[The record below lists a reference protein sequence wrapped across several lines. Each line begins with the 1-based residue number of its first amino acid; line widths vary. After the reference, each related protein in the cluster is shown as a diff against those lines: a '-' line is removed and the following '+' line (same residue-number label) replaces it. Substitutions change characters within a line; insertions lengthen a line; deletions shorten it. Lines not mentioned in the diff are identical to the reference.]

1 MLIALLLPFI
11 SIPVCYGASGTYTY
25 EKQSTWSG
33 SCQTGTEQ
41 SPIDLRI
48 NDAKVKDFPK
58 ISIHV
63 NATMPMGVITVDNTG
78 HSVTFK
84 SDHLKTIL
92 IAGGG
97 LKGDYKVAQFHF
109 HWGKTDTEGSEHLLD
124 GKASPLE
131 MHAVTMKTRFDSLK
145 QALESDDRDALAV
158 FGVFYQIDDADSPA
172 WQGPGAIDEIGE
184 TLTVAKGQKETK
196 ELNVQFRDLLPNDLS
211 QFFRYNGSLTTPGC
225 NEQVLWTVFQNKM
238 SITQEV
244 LQKFQ
249 EIKGEATLNFRKPQD
264 KNERE
269 VFIAQT
275 VFKAQTKA
283 QESLDLDHESSNGV
297 VYSASTVSYCMTLI
311 AILLHFNE

>member
-25 EKQSTWSG
+25 EEQSTWSG
-33 SCQTGTEQ
+33 SCQSGTEQ
-41 SPIDLRI
+41 SPIDL
-48 NDAKVKDFPK
+48 NTNQAKVKDFPK

-158 FGVFYQIDDADSPA
+158 FGVFYQINDA
-172 WQGPGAIDEIGE
+172 GPGAIDEIGE
-184 TLTVAKGQKETK
+184 TLTVAKGQKASK
-196 ELNVQFRDLLPNDLS
+196 DLKVKFRDLLPNDLS

-264 KNERE
+264 KNKRE

>member
-1 MLIALLLPFI
+1 MLITLLLPFI

-33 SCQTGTEQ
+33 SCQTGMEQ

-48 NDAKVKDFPK
+48 NDAKEKDFPK
-58 ISIHV
+58 ISING

-84 SDHLKTIL
+84 SDNLSTIL
-92 IAGGG
+92 ITGGG

-109 HWGKTDTEGSEHLLD
+109 HWGKTDSEGSEHLLD

-131 MHAVTMKTRFDSLK
+131 MHAVTMKTRFASLK
-145 QALESDDRDALAV
+145 KALESKDRDALAV
-158 FGVFYQIDDADSPA
+158 FGVFYQINDAGSDA
-172 WQGPGAIDEIGE
+172 MREIGE

-196 ELNVQFRDLLPNDLS
+196 EINVKFRDLLPNDLS
-211 QFFRYNGSLTTPGC
+211 HFFRYNGSLTTPGC

-275 VFKAQTKA
+275 VLKAQTKA

>member
-33 SCQTGTEQ
+33 SCQSGTEQ
-41 SPIDLRI
+41 SPIDL
-48 NDAKVKDFPK
+48 NTNQAKVKDFPK

-109 HWGKTDTEGSEHLLD
+109 HWGKTDAEGSEHLLD

-158 FGVFYQIDDADSPA
+158 FGVFYQINDAGSDA
-172 WQGPGAIDEIGE
+172 MNEIGE
-184 TLTVAKGQKETK
+184 TLTVAKGQKASK
-196 ELNVQFRDLLPNDLS
+196 DLNVKFRDLLPNDLS

-264 KNERE
+264 KNKRE

>member
-84 SDHLKTIL
+84 SDHLSTIV
-92 IAGGG
+92 ITGGG
-97 LKGDYKVAQFHF
+97 LKGDYKVVQFHF
-109 HWGKTDTEGSEHLLD
+109 HWGKTDAEGSEHLLD
-124 GKASPLE
+124 GNASPLE
-131 MHAVTMKTRFDSLK
+131 MHAVTMKTRFKSLNK
-145 QALESDDRDALAV
+145 ALESDDRDALAV
-158 FGVFYQIDDADSPA
+158 FGVFYQIDDAGSD
-172 WQGPGAIDEIGE
+172 AILEIGE

-196 ELNVQFRDLLPNDLS
+196 KLNVKFRDLLPNDLS

-249 EIKGEATLNFRKPQD
+249 EIKGEATLNFREPQE
-264 KNERE
+264 KNGRE

-275 VFKAQTKA
+275 VFNAQTKA
-283 QESLDLDHESSNGV
+283 QESLDLDQESSNGV